1 MPPSLP
7 LSLSEGSL
15 ETASGS
21 KSHTWLSTQN
31 TQGNYTGG
39 FSFSC
44 LVLVCFLIPF
54 GFFCFPASCVLTM
67 SPPLSFFFFLLTSG
81 HSSAIVN
88 ILTSLWGFLGC
99 VFFWG
104 VIYSCSFNRMW
115 VYTHTLLC
123 AIEGTSYIS
132 LQFRQQLLQAMLD
145 QIKWSWIQRYHG
157 DVSNCKHRY
166 KHDGPDVKTHILHT
180 VGMELNLLLYKY
192 TPQ

>member
-1 MPPSLP
+1 MPPSFSLWGQP
-7 LSLSEGSL
+7 RDSIRQQISYLALDPKHTGNLYRRIFFLLSCFSL
-15 ETASGS
+15 
-21 KSHTWLSTQN
+21 
-31 TQGNYTGG
+31 
-39 FSFSC
+39 FSYSFWFLLFPC
-44 LVLVCFLIPF
+44 LLCPRHVPF
-54 GFFCFPASCVLTM
+54 T
-67 SPPLSFFFFLLTSG
+67 FFFLLTSA

-115 VYTHTLLC
+115 VCTLTVLC

-157 DVSNCKHRY
+157 DVSNCKHKY

-180 VGMELNLLLYKY
+180 VGMELNLLMYKY